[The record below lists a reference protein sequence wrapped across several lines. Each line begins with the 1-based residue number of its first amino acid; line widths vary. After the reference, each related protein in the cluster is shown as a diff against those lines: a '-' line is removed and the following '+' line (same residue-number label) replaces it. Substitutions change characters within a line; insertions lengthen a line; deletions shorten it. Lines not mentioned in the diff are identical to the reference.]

1 MSSTTINLE
10 LPAKLY
16 ADLQTLAK
24 EEQVDVVEVL
34 SRMVVLARQS
44 QAPTRAFQRIME
56 HAADLGISDLAEHHD
71 HYLYGIEKE

>member
-56 HAADLGISDLAEHHD
+56 RAADLGISDLAEHHD